1 MLKDIHKGS
10 LQDRPVKI
18 RQGGVGPAGPAVQ
31 ADIGKIGGE
40 LPLEPL
46 VPLFAEKTA
55 GCVLM
60 GDTGPKIASLLKAG
74 GYPFPMLTAQSMDE
88 AVAKAFSLAGG
99 CGTVILSP
107 AAASFDM
114 FRNFEERGN
123 CFKQAVLRL

>member
-46 VPLFAEKTA
+46 VMA
-55 GCVLM
+55 G
-60 GDTGPKIASLLKAG
+60 I
-74 GYPFPMLTAQSMDE
+74 FR
-88 AVAKAFSLAGG
+88 AKAIKGPVEGLVVAREAQVAQLMIDDGKDNLCLLYTSRFARV
-99 CGTVILSP
+99 T
-107 AAASFDM
+107 AT
-114 FRNFEERGN
+114 
-123 CFKQAVLRL
+123 

>member
-1 MLKDIHKGS
+1 MTKRSRLS
-10 LQDRPVKI
+10 RWC
-18 RQGGVGPAGPAVQ
+18 RF
-31 ADIGKIGGE
+31 
-40 LPLEPL
+40 
-46 VPLFAEKTA
+46 FAEKTA

-88 AVAKAFSLAGG
+88 AVAKAFSIAGG

-114 FRNFEERGN
+114 FRTLKNAGTASNRP
-123 CFKQAVLRL
+123 VLRL